1 MRPSYLVGLM
11 VAFIA
16 AQALAFLYGNTPKA
30 LVQLDPANARHMCSQ
45 IAEELQRS
53 SSNWAI
59 VGWQLALVSALLG
72 AIGGLVG
79 RGSPTETRW
88 YRIGAGALLAT
99 LGTSLSA
106 TAAVSIARSN
116 AASSAAAAAT
126 FALKVKDDT
135 QAYEKCLDAK
145 AQWLESRVDSL
156 DQLPP
161 PGKRS
166 DQIRSTTDAQ
176 LDSGARPPVGSAS
189 GNDLPG
195 RTPVPPANAGGA
207 KARTGANE

>member
-1 MRPSYLVGLM
+1 MKMSHV
-11 VAFIA
+11 VALA
-16 AQALAFLYGNTPKA
+16 AALLGIELLAFLYGNAPRA
-30 LVQLDPANARHMCSQ
+30 LVGLDPAQARGMCLR
-45 IAEELQRS
+45 IAEEMQRS

-59 VGWQLALVSALLG
+59 VGWQLALVAALLG

-126 FALKVKDDT
+126 SALKAADDE
-135 QAYEKCLDAK
+135 QAYEKCLEAK
-145 AQWLESRVDSL
+145 ANWLESRVDSF

-161 PGKRS
+161 PGKRGEHTAS
-166 DQIRSTTDAQ
+166 
-176 LDSGARPPVGSAS
+176 SAS
-189 GNDLPG
+189 GGAAPAETSSPVNEDTASGRGPTLPL
-195 RTPVPPANAGGA
+195 PSSSASPAH
-207 KARTGANE
+207 

>member
-1 MRPSYLVGLM
+1 MKPSYLVGLA
-11 VAFIA
+11 VAFVA
-16 AQALAFLYGNTPKA
+16 AQALAFLYGNTPTA
-30 LVQLDPANARHMCSQ
+30 LVQLDPASARQMCRQ

-106 TAAVSIARSN
+106 TAAVTIARSN

-166 DQIRSTTDAQ
+166 DPAVSSTDTQ
-176 LDSGARPPVGSAS
+176 TESGARPPAASTS

-195 RTPVPPANAGGA
+195 TPLAPANTGGA
-207 KARTGANE
+207 KARSGANE